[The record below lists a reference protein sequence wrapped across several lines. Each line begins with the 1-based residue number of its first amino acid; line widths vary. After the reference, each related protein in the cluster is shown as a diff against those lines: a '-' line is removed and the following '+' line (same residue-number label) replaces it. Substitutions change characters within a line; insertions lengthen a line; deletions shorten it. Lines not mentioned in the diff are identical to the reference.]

1 MYMKIKIVGNVIK
14 YAVKDL
20 VEDVIETSKKVIKN
34 NVERYNAF
42 KEYSIQQNAINELK
56 AEEKKAIDNQYSS
69 LEKKAAEMLK
79 KNLSVIK
86 F

>member
-1 MYMKIKIVGNVIK
+1 MKIKIVGNVIK

-56 AEEKKAIDNQYSS
+56 AEEKKAIDNEYNS
-69 LEKKAAEMLK
+69 LEKEAAETLK
-79 KNLSVIK
+79 KNLSAIK
-86 F
+86 

>member
-1 MYMKIKIVGNVIK
+1 MYMKIKIIGNVIK

-69 LEKKAAEMLK
+69 LEKKAAETLK
-79 KNLSVIK
+79 KNLSAIK
-86 F
+86 

>member
-1 MYMKIKIVGNVIK
+1 MKIKIVGNIIK

-56 AEEKKAIDNQYSS
+56 AEEKKAIDNEYSP

-86 F
+86 

>member
-1 MYMKIKIVGNVIK
+1 MYMKIKIVSNVIK
-14 YAVKDL
+14 YAIKDL

-42 KEYSIQQNAINELK
+42 KEYSIQQDAINELK
-56 AEEKKAIDNQYSS
+56 AEDKKAVDDKYSP
-69 LEKKAAEMLK
+69 LEKEAAEKLK

>member
-1 MYMKIKIVGNVIK
+1 MKIKIIGNVIK

-20 VEDVIETSKKVIKN
+20 VEDVIETSKKVVKN

-56 AEEKKAIDNQYSS
+56 AEEKKAIDNEYSS
-69 LEKKAAEMLK
+69 LEKEAAETLK
-79 KNLSVIK
+79 KNLSAIK
-86 F
+86 

>member
-1 MYMKIKIVGNVIK
+1 MKIKIVGNVIK

-56 AEEKKAIDNQYSS
+56 AEEKKAIDNEYSS
-69 LEKKAAEMLK
+69 LEKEATEMLK
-79 KNLSVIK
+79 KNLSAIK
-86 F
+86 

>member
-1 MYMKIKIVGNVIK
+1 MKIKIIGNVIK

-34 NVERYNAF
+34 NIERYNAF

-56 AEEKKAIDNQYSS
+56 AEEKKAIDNKYIS
-69 LEKKAAEMLK
+69 LEKNAAETLK

>member
-1 MYMKIKIVGNVIK
+1 MKIKIVGNVIK

-20 VEDVIETSKKVIKN
+20 VEDVIETSKKVVKN

-69 LEKKAAEMLK
+69 LEKKAAETLK
-79 KNLSVIK
+79 KNLSAIK
-86 F
+86 

>member
-1 MYMKIKIVGNVIK
+1 MKIKIVGNIIK

-20 VEDVIETSKKVIKN
+20 VEDVIETSKKVVKN

-42 KEYSIQQNAINELK
+42 KEYSIQQDAINELK

-69 LEKKAAEMLK
+69 LEKEAAETLK
-79 KNLSVIK
+79 KNLSIIK
-86 F
+86 

>member
-1 MYMKIKIVGNVIK
+1 MKIKIVGNVIK

-56 AEEKKAIDNQYSS
+56 AEEKKAIDNEYSS
-69 LEKKAAEMLK
+69 LEKEAAEMLK
-79 KNLSVIK
+79 KNLSAIK
-86 F
+86 Q

>member
-1 MYMKIKIVGNVIK
+1 MKLKIIDNVIK
-14 YAVKDL
+14 YAVNDL

-56 AEEKKAIDNQYSS
+56 AEEKKAIDNEYSS
-69 LEKKAAEMLK
+69 LEKEAAETLK
-79 KNLSVIK
+79 KNLSAIK
-86 F
+86 

>member
-1 MYMKIKIVGNVIK
+1 MYMKIKIVGNIIK

-42 KEYSIQQNAINELK
+42 KEYSIQQDAINELK

-69 LEKKAAEMLK
+69 LEKEAAETLK
-79 KNLSVIK
+79 KNLSVIN
-86 F
+86 

>member
-1 MYMKIKIVGNVIK
+1 MKIKIVGNVIK

-34 NVERYNAF
+34 NIERYNAF

-56 AEEKKAIDNQYSS
+56 AEEKKAIDNKYIS
-69 LEKKAAEMLK
+69 LEKNAAETLK

>member
-1 MYMKIKIVGNVIK
+1 MKIKIVGNVIK

-56 AEEKKAIDNQYSS
+56 AEEKKAIDNEYSS
-69 LEKKAAEMLK
+69 LEKEAAEMLK
-79 KNLSVIK
+79 KNLSAIK
-86 F
+86 

>member
-1 MYMKIKIVGNVIK
+1 MKFKILGNVIK

-56 AEEKKAIDNQYSS
+56 AEEKKAIDNEYSS
-69 LEKKAAEMLK
+69 LEKEAAEMLK
-79 KNLSVIK
+79 KNLSAIK
-86 F
+86 

>member
-1 MYMKIKIVGNVIK
+1 MKIKIIGNVIK

-56 AEEKKAIDNQYSS
+56 AEEKKAIDNEYSS
-69 LEKKAAEMLK
+69 LEKEAAEMLK
-79 KNLSVIK
+79 KNLSAIK
-86 F
+86 

>member
-1 MYMKIKIVGNVIK
+1 MKIKIIGNVIK

-20 VEDVIETSKKVIKN
+20 VEDVIETSKKVVKN

-56 AEEKKAIDNQYSS
+56 AEEKKAIDNKYIS
-69 LEKKAAEMLK
+69 LEKNAAETLK